1 MKVFVNEEFIQRRAK
16 LTRWVSIAGLGVLLL
31 GLIVSFNKAYY
42 FWSLPA
48 LVIGIFLASISGF
61 NANRYVKEP
70 RPDQALAKALRGF
83 DNNYHLFNYTARIS
97 HVFLTPSRVYAV
109 LVKPQEGVV
118 RQRGNRWRR
127 DFSLKR
133 LFLFFGDE
141 GLGNLTRDAQAE
153 AERLQ
158 NGLEEAFG
166 EEAPAVEALVVF
178 TNPKTELEMQ
188 EPQTEDVVVLSG
200 KNLKKY
206 IRAQRKGQ
214 PFSSDL
220 RRRLVAFFKGEEI
233 EQDEDA
239 G

>member
-1 MKVFVNEEFIQRRAK
+1 MKVFVNEDFIQKRAK
-16 LTRWVSIAGLGVLLL
+16 ITRWVSIAGLGVLLL
-31 GLIVSFNKAYY
+31 GLIVSFNKEYY

-70 RPDQALAKALRGF
+70 RPDQSLAKALRGF

-118 RQRGNRWRR
+118 RQQGNRWRR

-141 GLGNLTRDAQAE
+141 GLGNLSRDARAE

-158 NGLEEAFG
+158 DGLEDAFG

-178 TNPKTELEMQ
+178 TNPKTELEMR
-188 EPQTEDVVVLSG
+188 EPETEDAVVLTG

-220 RRRLVAFFKGEEI
+220 RRRLVAFLKGEEI